1 MLRGLAAVLQASGF
15 DGVAFDPFSFQQDGL
30 TTPEVDISRRQVADA
45 LVVPEM
51 IVVGDEVAD
60 LLLEVGCGTGEHA
73 VCFAAAMPTLTW
85 LPTDPDPASR
95 ASTAS
100 WIGFRGLSNVLA
112 PVDVDA
118 SSPVWGVERLAPFDA
133 MLSINMIHIA
143 PWAATTGLFSGA
155 GRLLRGG
162 GLLCLYGPFLHNG
175 TYNAPSNA
183 IFDQSLKA
191 SNPAWGL
198 RDIADLKRTALA
210 FGLRL
215 GETVAMPANNT
226 LLIFRRAT

>member
-1 MLRGLAAVLQASGF
+1 MQNANDTPLPVALERREQDADHRMFSPSAARNAEPILTVLKGLFPEQGTVL
-15 DGVAFDPFSFQQDGL
+15 
-30 TTPEVDISRRQVADA
+30 EI
-45 LVVPEM
+45 
-51 IVVGDEVAD
+51 
-60 LLLEVGCGTGEHA
+60 GCGTGEHA

-100 WIGFRGLSNVLA
+100 WIGLRGLSNVLA
-112 PVDVDA
+112 PIGVDA
-118 SSPVWGVERLAPFDA
+118 SSPVWGVENLAPFDA

-143 PWAATTGLFSGA
+143 PWAATAGLFSGA

-175 TYNAPSNA
+175 AYNAPSNA
-183 IFDQSLKA
+183 AFDQSLKA

-198 RDIADLKRTALA
+198 RDIADLERTALVS
-210 FGLRL
+210 GLRL
-215 GETVAMPANNT
+215 GQTVAMPANNT
-226 LLIFRRAT
+226 LLVFRRAA